1 MDNLS
6 TLAMTIYP
14 FDYTLKQLQEF
25 IEGKRDVM
33 GCMIHEHDYVVKK
46 LVEAGIEWDDWLD
59 TPEDVVIE
67 KRV

>member
-6 TLAMTIYP
+6 TLAMTTYP
-14 FDYTLKQLQEF
+14 FDHTLKQLQEF

-33 GCMIHEHDYVVKK
+33 TCDIHEHDYVCEK
-46 LVEAGIEWDDWLD
+46 LREAGVEWDDWLD

-67 KRV
+67 RV